1 MRSLRILALGALSV
15 ACIAGA
21 PGGANAAAHEIDIG
35 LNPTFQ
41 QTGAT
46 TVVATGGFFSAR
58 AFLDSA
64 SDFDGGTLTFP
75 GAGSPAAL
83 TPGDGAT
90 LAFGDS
96 AATMAALNAA
106 YPFGTYAFHL
116 TNSATSASQD
126 ASLDYSI
133 IADALSVPAL
143 TAASFNQLQGLNA
156 GSGFNFDFDAF
167 EQNPDASEG
176 FLFLNVFG
184 ADGKNVFSVNPDV
197 SATSIFMPGGTLA
210 AGQTYTFDLIFD
222 SRIVDNSGDVPTE
235 IFFDSH
241 TSGDFSTAAAVP
253 EPSTWAMMI
262 IGLAGVGAALR
273 RRSARVSPAEADCSD
288 RKPEAFF
295 ETSSIAARRL
305 SPNP

>member
-1 MRSLRILALGALSV
+1 MRNLRVLSLSALSV
-15 ACIAGA
+15 ACIVGA
-21 PGGANAAAHEIDIG
+21 AGGANAAVNEIDIG

-64 SDFDGGTLTFP
+64 SDFNGGTLTFP
-75 GAGSPAAL
+75 GAGSPVAL
-83 TPGDGAT
+83 TPGADPT
-90 LAFGDS
+90 DPSLEFSDS

-116 TNSATSASQD
+116 TNSVTSASQD

-133 IADALSVPAL
+133 IADALSVPTL

-156 GSGFNFDFDAF
+156 ASGFTFDFNAF
-167 EQNPDASEG
+167 EQNPDADEA
-176 FLFLNVFG
+176 FLFLSVFD
-184 ADGKNVFSVNPDV
+184 ADGNSVFSANPDV
-197 SATSIFMPGGTLA
+197 SATGIFMSGGTLA
-210 AGQTYTFDLIFD
+210 AGKTYTFDLLFD
-222 SRIVDNSGDVPTE
+222 SRIVGSDGDVGTE

-241 TSGDFSTAAAVP
+241 TGGTFSTAAAVP

-273 RRSARVSPAEADCSD
+273 RRSAQGLAG
-288 RKPEAFF
+288 
-295 ETSSIAARRL
+295 
-305 SPNP
+305 